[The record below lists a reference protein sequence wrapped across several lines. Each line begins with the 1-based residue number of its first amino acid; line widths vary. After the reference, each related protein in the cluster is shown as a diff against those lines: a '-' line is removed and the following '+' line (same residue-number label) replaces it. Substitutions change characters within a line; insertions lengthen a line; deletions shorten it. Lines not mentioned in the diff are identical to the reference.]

1 MNKLVLTGLLA
12 AGTMTHLQG
21 AQPAGQRPNILF
33 ILSDDHTSQAW
44 GIYGGVLAEY
54 AHNANIR
61 RLAKEGV
68 VLDNCFCTNS
78 ISAPSR
84 ASILTGLYSHR
95 NRLYTLADS
104 LDTSIPTLATL
115 LQANGYHTGLVGK
128 WHIQSQPQ
136 GFDYYSIFYDQGEY
150 RDPTFIESTDPW
162 PGNHQFGER
171 VLGFSTDLVT
181 EKAIRWMKEQDGNQP
196 FLMCCHFKATHEP
209 YDYPIRME
217 HLYDGVTFPEP
228 ENLLDWGPE
237 TNGRSFKG
245 QTLEELE
252 RRWRIASQDPDKWWC
267 RYPGLPFSTEG
278 MQRTAARRA
287 SYQKFIRDYLRCGAT
302 VDDNI
307 GKLLNALDEMN
318 IADNTIVI
326 YVSDQGYF
334 LGEHGFFDKRMFYEE
349 SARMPF
355 VIRYPKKVPA
365 GKRLDDL
372 ILNVD
377 FAPTLAEFAGVKM
390 ENVQGDSFV
399 SNLEGNTPTDWRKE
413 IYYRYWTNHAIRP
426 AHFAIRSDRY
436 KLIFYYAR
444 NLDMTDT
451 ENFDFTPSWDFYDLQ
466 NDPHENHNAYNDP
479 KYAPVIK
486 QMKKDLLRLRKETGD
501 TDEKYPEMQELLE
514 KYYNNVSSMKIK

>member
-217 HLYDGVTFPEP
+217 HLYDGVTFP
-228 ENLLDWGPE
+228 N
-237 TNGRSFKG
+237 
-245 QTLEELE
+245 
-252 RRWRIASQDPDKWWC
+252 
-267 RYPGLPFSTEG
+267 
-278 MQRTAARRA
+278 
-287 SYQKFIRDYLRCGAT
+287 
-302 VDDNI
+302 
-307 GKLLNALDEMN
+307 
-318 IADNTIVI
+318 
-326 YVSDQGYF
+326 
-334 LGEHGFFDKRMFYEE
+334 
-349 SARMPF
+349 
-355 VIRYPKKVPA
+355 PK
-365 GKRLDDL
+365 
-372 ILNVD
+372 
-377 FAPTLAEFAGVKM
+377 TC
-390 ENVQGDSFV
+390 
-399 SNLEGNTPTDWRKE
+399 W
-413 IYYRYWTNHAIRP
+413 
-426 AHFAIRSDRY
+426 
-436 KLIFYYAR
+436 
-444 NLDMTDT
+444 
-451 ENFDFTPSWDFYDLQ
+451 
-466 NDPHENHNAYNDP
+466 
-479 KYAPVIK
+479 
-486 QMKKDLLRLRKETGD
+486 TGD
-501 TDEKYPEMQELLE
+501 RKPTAVLSKDRHWKNWNAAGASHHRIPTSGGAATPDCRSAPKGCNGQPPDVLPTKSLSVTTSVVALPSTTTSA
-514 KYYNNVSSMKIK
+514 NS

>member
-1 MNKLVLTGLLA
+1 MTWPLARTTGVA
-12 AGTMTHLQG
+12 RRTMTHLQG

-307 GKLLNALDEMN
+307 GKLLN
-318 IADNTIVI
+318 
-326 YVSDQGYF
+326 Y
-334 LGEHGFFDKRMFYEE
+334 
-349 SARMPF
+349 
-355 VIRYPKKVPA
+355 
-365 GKRLDDL
+365 
-372 ILNVD
+372 
-377 FAPTLAEFAGVKM
+377 
-390 ENVQGDSFV
+390 
-399 SNLEGNTPTDWRKE
+399 
-413 IYYRYWTNHAIRP
+413 
-426 AHFAIRSDRY
+426 
-436 KLIFYYAR
+436 
-444 NLDMTDT
+444 
-451 ENFDFTPSWDFYDLQ
+451 
-466 NDPHENHNAYNDP
+466 
-479 KYAPVIK
+479 
-486 QMKKDLLRLRKETGD
+486 
-501 TDEKYPEMQELLE
+501 
-514 KYYNNVSSMKIK
+514 